1 MLSTV
6 YGIPSQTFQLS
17 WCHHE
22 THDFSS
28 DLTVSKPHFSQS
40 VVPDLLSHTIGGRF
54 NPFWKGWIV
63 TICHLKSRMKPWKYR
78 IATPLP
84 DEYHL
89 AIGQGLC
96 FEQKKKKMLLH
107 CACGGWTC
115 PLGGDAIDHTHIYG
129 RIQLQVER
137 SAHYVDQL
145 YLILWHCPQGAP
157 FLIWPIKIHTCIR
170 MLNGCAQGIHCEYL
184 HLVCDHMNSH
194 TIWE

>member
-1 MLSTV
+1 MVPSCVDSLSWKMLSTV

-17 WCHHE
+17 RYHHE

-28 DLTVSKPHFSQS
+28 DLTVSWWKPHFSQS
-40 VVPDLLSHTIGGRF
+40 VVPDLLSHTIGGHF

-96 FEQKKKKMLLH
+96 FGQKKKLLH
-107 CACGGWTC
+107 CSCGGWTC
-115 PLGGDAIDHTHIYG
+115 PLGGDAIDHTHISW
-129 RIQLQVER
+129 QN
-137 SAHYVDQL
+137 SAASWEVCPLSWSAIFNLVTY
-145 YLILWHCPQGAP
+145 CPQGAP
-157 FLIWPIKIHTCIR
+157 FLE
-170 MLNGCAQGIHCEYL
+170 LF
-184 HLVCDHMNSH
+184 DH
-194 TIWE
+194 

>member
-6 YGIPSQTFQLS
+6 YGISSQTSQLS
-17 WCHHE
+17 RCHHE

-40 VVPDLLSHTIGGRF
+40 VVPDLLIGCF

-84 DEYHL
+84 DENHL

-96 FEQKKKKMLLH
+96 FGQKKMLLH

-115 PLGGDAIDHTHIYG
+115 PLSGDAIDHTHISRQNSAASWEVCPLSWSAVFNLVTLSTG
-129 RIQLQVER
+129 CPILIIQ
-137 SAHYVDQL
+137 
-145 YLILWHCPQGAP
+145 
-157 FLIWPIKIHTCIR
+157 F
-170 MLNGCAQGIHCEYL
+170 
-184 HLVCDHMNSH
+184 
-194 TIWE
+194 